1 MSEEL
6 AGAAPVSLGE
16 RISSIDVLRGF
27 ALLGILVM
35 NIQSFSMI
43 MAAYLNP
50 TTYGDLSGI
59 NWWVWT
65 LSNIVAN
72 EKFIS
77 IFSMLFGAGI
87 VLMTGRA
94 EAKGIN
100 PRGLHT
106 RRSIWLIVIG
116 LLHAYLLWY
125 GDILF
130 TYGVCALIVFAGR
143 KASPRKLITIGLIL
157 FSVAFLLFMFF
168 GFSLQFWPEENR
180 AESMKNWLPS
190 AEAVAG
196 ELAAYRGNWFDQMS
210 ARIPSAIA
218 LQTFIFLILEGWRVC
233 GLMLIGMALFK
244 AGVLSAVRSSRFYAA
259 MVGIGYG
266 VGLPLV
272 ITGVVKN
279 FAAGWSFD
287 YSMFFGSQYNYWA
300 SIFVALGHVGVVM
313 LVCRSDA
320 LGGLKRVLAAFGRM
334 ALTNYLMQTVI
345 CTTIFYGHGLGLF
358 GYVERW
364 QQILMVFAIWIV
376 QLIYSPL
383 WLRRYRFGPA
393 EWVWRSLTYGRRQP
407 MRI

>member
-1 MSEEL
+1 MSQEL
-6 AGAAPVSLGE
+6 AGAAPVSLEE

-27 ALLGILVM
+27 ALLGILIM

-43 MAAYLNP
+43 MASYMNP
-50 TTYGDLSGI
+50 TAYGDLNGA

-94 EAKGIN
+94 EAKGISAK
-100 PRGLHT
+100 RLHV
-106 RRSIWLIVIG
+106 RRSVWLIVIG

-143 KASPRKLITIGLIL
+143 KASPRKLIIIGLVI
-157 FSVAFLLFMFF
+157 FSVAFLLYMFF
-168 GFSLQFWPEENR
+168 GFSLQYWPEENR
-180 AESMKNWLPS
+180 AQSMKNWLPT
-190 AEAVAG
+190 AEQVAE
-196 ELAAYRGNWFDQMS
+196 ELAAYRGNWVQQMS
-210 ARIPSAIA
+210 QRIPAAIA
-218 LQTFIFLILEGWRVC
+218 LQTFVFLILEGWRVC

-244 AGVLSAVRSSRFYAA
+244 TGVFSAMRSSRFYAG
-259 MVGIGYG
+259 MVAIGYG

-279 FAAGWSFD
+279 FAAAWDFD
-287 YSMFFGSQYNYWA
+287 YSMFYGSQWNYWG
-300 SIFVALGHVGVVM
+300 SVFVALGHVGAVM
-313 LVCRSDA
+313 LVCKSG
-320 LGGLKRVLAAFGRM
+320 LMGGLKRVLAAFGRM

-358 GYVERW
+358 GRVDRW
-364 QQILMVFAIWIV
+364 QQILFVVAIWVV

-383 WLRRYRFGPA
+383 WLKKYRFGPA

>member
-1 MSEEL
+1 MQEEL
-6 AGAAPVSLGE
+6 AGAAPVGPGE

-27 ALLGILVM
+27 ALLGILIM

-50 TTYGDLSGI
+50 TAYGDLSGV

-65 LSNIVAN
+65 LSHIVAN

-87 VLMTGRA
+87 VLMTERA
-94 EAKGIN
+94 EARGAS
-100 PRGLHT
+100 PRGLHV
-106 RRSIWLIVIG
+106 RRSVWLIVIG

-143 KASPRKLITIGLIL
+143 KTAPRKLIIIGIIL

-180 AESMKNWLPS
+180 ARSMENWMPT
-190 AEAVAG
+190 AEQIAA
-196 ELAAYRGNWFDQMS
+196 ELSAYRGNWIGQMS
-210 ARIPSAIA
+210 QRIPSAIA
-218 LQTFIFLILEGWRVC
+218 LQTFILLVLEGWRVC

-244 AGVLSAVRSSRFYAA
+244 TGVFSAARSKLFYAA
-259 MVGIGYG
+259 MIGIGYG
-266 VGLPLV
+266 AGVPLV
-272 ITGVVKN
+272 LAGVITN

-287 YSMFFGSQYNYWA
+287 YSMFFGSQYNYWGSA
-300 SIFVALGHVGVVM
+300 FVALGHVGVVM
-313 LVCRSDA
+313 LACKSGLFA
-320 LGGLKRVLAAFGRM
+320 GLKRVLAAFGRM

-345 CTTIFYGHGLGLF
+345 CTLIFYGHGLGLF
-358 GYVERW
+358 GHVERW
-364 QQILMVFAIWIV
+364 QQILMVLGIWLV

-383 WLRRYRFGPA
+383 WLRKYRFGPA
-393 EWVWRSLTYGRRQP
+393 EWVWRSLTYSRRQP
-407 MRI
+407 MRM